1 MPPPAE
7 SAMQPAAMPGLLV
20 IALGGNALSPPAG
33 DQGYA
38 AERAA
43 VAVAARQLAA
53 LCTGGRR
60 LLIVHGNGPQ
70 VGRLLGSEAD
80 TANLDIHV
88 AQTQGELG
96 YLLAE
101 ALEQASGM
109 PTIALVTRA
118 LVDPADPAFSHP
130 SKPIGPLLPARP
142 ATGTAVQLPGGWR
155 RTVASPR
162 PQAVVEER
170 AIATLLRAQHVI
182 AGGGGG
188 IAIARTTT
196 RTAEGARG
204 LAGVIDK
211 DWIAARLA
219 IAFDAQALVFATNV
233 AGVEDGHGTPQARL
247 RARLSVAEAHKLLAA
262 GVLGAGSMAPKV
274 DSALAFVAATGR
286 PALILHTDVLA
297 QALDAAPPGTLI
309 APATQDALGVAGA
322 EPSALFIE

>member
-7 SAMQPAAMPGLLV
+7 FAMQPAAMPGLLV

-70 VGRLLGSEAD
+70 VGRLLGSAAD
-80 TANLDIHV
+80 TVNLDIHV

-101 ALEQASGM
+101 ALEQATDT
-109 PTIALVTRA
+109 PTVALVTRA
-118 LVDPADPAFSHP
+118 LVDPADPAFGAQT
-130 SKPIGPLLPARP
+130 KPIGPLLGTRP
-142 ATGTAVQLPGGWR
+142 AGPSVRLAGGWR

-162 PQAVVEER
+162 PQAVLEER
-170 AIATLLRAQHVI
+170 AIATLLREQHVI

-188 IAIARTTT
+188 IALA

-219 IAFDAQALVFATNV
+219 IALDAQALVFATNV

-262 GVLGAGSMAPKV
+262 GVLGTGSMAPKV
-274 DSALAFVAATGR
+274 ESAVAFVAATGR

-309 APATQDALGVAGA
+309 ASSTQDALGAAWA
-322 EPSALFIE
+322 EPSTLFIE